1 MPSASGAQMQRVVE
15 QCEQAGLPFRTVP
28 PMKDLMAGRISVNE
42 LREVS
47 IDDLLGRE
55 PVSLDWEQISEGL
68 GGKSVLVSGGVVQLV
83 LNYVVRSPGWRR
95 VI

>member
-1 MPSASGAQMQRVVE
+1 
-15 QCEQAGLPFRTVP
+15 
-28 PMKDLMAGRISVNE
+28 MAGRISVNE